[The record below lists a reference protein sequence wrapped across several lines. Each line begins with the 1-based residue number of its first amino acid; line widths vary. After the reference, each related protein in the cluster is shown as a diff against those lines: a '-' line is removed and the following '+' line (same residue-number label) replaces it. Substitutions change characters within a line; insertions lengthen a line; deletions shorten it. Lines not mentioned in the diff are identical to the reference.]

1 MLTMAR
7 VLVGEPS
14 LLLVDEPSEGL
25 AAMTV
30 AEIRSILGELKRAGA
45 GASSA
50 PRDRTCQGRPQLH
63 AMRS

>member
-14 LLLVDEPSEGL
+14 LPLVDQPSEGL

-30 AEIRSILGELKRAGA
+30 AEINSIFGELKQAGA
-45 GASSA
+45 IASSA
-50 PRDRTCQGRPQLH
+50 PRDRTCPGRPQLH